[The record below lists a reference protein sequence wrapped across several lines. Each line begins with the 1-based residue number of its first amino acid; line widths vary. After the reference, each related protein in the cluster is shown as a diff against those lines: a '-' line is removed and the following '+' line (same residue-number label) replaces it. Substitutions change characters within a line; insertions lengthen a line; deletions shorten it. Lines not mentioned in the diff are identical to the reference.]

1 MAAIESRIVTY
12 GVREVREIKA
22 TSAEVGLIRPMLGGT
37 TQADANENFKERI
50 DQLET
55 AVDQLETEINGGSF
69 RLTLSLPPRQHAPLV
84 VSLRFSSACRLQLQ
98 RPNG

>member
-12 GVREVREIKA
+12 GVREVREIGPRR
-22 TSAEVGLIRPMLGGT
+22 VGLIRPMLGGT

-55 AVDQLETEINGGSF
+55 AVDQLETEINGGVF
-69 RLTLSLPPRQHAPLV
+69 
-84 VSLRFSSACRLQLQ
+84 
-98 RPNG
+98 